1 MGIEK
6 NIFIIIF
13 CKKAIM
19 QTNTVS
25 VGISF
30 PTEILK
36 KIDGE
41 RGDVSR
47 SKYLLK
53 IIERSCLENAEKK

>member
-19 QTNTVS
+19 QTNTIS

-30 PTEILK
+30 PIEILK
-36 KIDGE
+36 K
-41 RGDVSR
+41 
-47 SKYLLK
+47 
-53 IIERSCLENAEKK
+53 

>member
-53 IIERSCLENAEKK
+53 IIEKVFLENVEKK